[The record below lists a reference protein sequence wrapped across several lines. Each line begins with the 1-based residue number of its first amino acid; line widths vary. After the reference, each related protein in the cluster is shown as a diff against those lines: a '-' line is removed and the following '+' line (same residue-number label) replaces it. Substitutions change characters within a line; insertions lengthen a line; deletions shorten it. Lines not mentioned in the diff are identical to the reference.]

1 MYPALWQVSGLGSK
15 FVGSQKR
22 VQMPGAVTAVSQR
35 SDSNL
40 LSQIAP
46 IASHGTSLRM
56 QSTGEDGP
64 LDRLCAR

>member
-40 LSQIAP
+40 LPQIAP

-56 QSTGEDGP
+56 QSTGEDRP